1 MGIGFVLEGPNTM
14 SIQVQRNC
22 YKLKSGAVIT
32 NAYVINLLKFIM
44 HSILQTC
51 FIQVSL
57 GAITYM
63 VDILIDKVCD

>member
-1 MGIGFVLEGPNTM
+1 MDQIPCQFRYSETTAKI
-14 SIQVQRNC
+14 S
-22 YKLKSGAVIT
+22 AVIT
-32 NAYVINLLKFIM
+32 NDLLKFIM

-63 VDILIDKVCD
+63 VDILIDNVYD